1 MYWVGMRLLIR
12 RLIQFV
18 SGAALASSSTCTS
31 GGVIDSVADT
41 NKPDSKLHRKQSCV
55 SVQWTELQINMA
67 SHPHPAAGVSVDKY
81 FGLNH
86 FTLPV
91 RLPDTFSP
99 LPVAVIYITLLPF
112 LALKLCRRLF
122 YVMWL
127 RQFVRKISWTCSS
140 LYHDCVVSVKTHGWT
155 HTRQTCWILNIPS
168 AKALCDRNWVFCFK
182 KILF

>member
-1 MYWVGMRLLIR
+1 MHWVGMRLLIR

-18 SGAALASSSTCTS
+18 SGAALASSSTCMS

-91 RLPDTFSP
+91 RLPDTFFPSSCGCHLHHTP
-99 LPVAVIYITLLPF
+99 TFSSIKAV
-112 LALKLCRRLF
+112 
-122 YVMWL
+122 
-127 RQFVRKISWTCSS
+127 
-140 LYHDCVVSVKTHGWT
+140 
-155 HTRQTCWILNIPS
+155 S
-168 AKALCDRNWVFCFK
+168 ATALCDVAPTVCQEN
-182 KILF
+182 

>member
-18 SGAALASSSTCTS
+18 SGAALASRSTCTS

-67 SHPHPAAGVSVDKY
+67 SHPHPAAGVSVDRY

-91 RLPDTFSP
+91 RLPDTFFPSSCGCHLHHTP
-99 LPVAVIYITLLPF
+99 TFSSIKAV
-112 LALKLCRRLF
+112 
-122 YVMWL
+122 
-127 RQFVRKISWTCSS
+127 
-140 LYHDCVVSVKTHGWT
+140 
-155 HTRQTCWILNIPS
+155 S
-168 AKALCDRNWVFCFK
+168 ATVLCDVAPTVCQEN
-182 KILF
+182 